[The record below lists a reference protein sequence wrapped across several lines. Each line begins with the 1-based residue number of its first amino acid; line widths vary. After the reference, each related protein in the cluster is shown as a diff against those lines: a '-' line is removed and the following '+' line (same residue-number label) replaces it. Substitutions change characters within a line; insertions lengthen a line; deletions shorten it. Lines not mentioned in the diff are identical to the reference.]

1 METKITKIF
10 KPEKGEAV
18 STKMTDDKRDT
29 TACVGFPSPAANYM
43 KKGLDLNEF
52 FIKHPSATFYLR
64 VTGDSMSRAGIQSE
78 DILIVDRAIK
88 PTDDRVVIVILDGEF
103 MVRRLRLTKNKI
115 RLIPDNDN
123 YQPIEIREETDFQIW
138 GVVTGVIHVL

>member
-1 METKITKIF
+1 MEAKITKF
-10 KPEKGEAV
+10 FRPEKGEAI
-18 STKMTDDKRDT
+18 STKMTDDKRDS

-64 VTGDSMSRAGIQSE
+64 VTGDSMSGAGIQSE
-78 DILIVDRAIK
+78 DILIVDRSLK
-88 PTDDRVVIVILDGEF
+88 PTDDRVVIVILNGEF
-103 MVRRLRLTKNKI
+103 MVRRLRLTQNKI
-115 RLIPDNDN
+115 RLMPDNDN

-138 GVVTGVIHVL
+138 GVVTGVIHTL

>member
-1 METKITKIF
+1 MEAKISEIF
-10 KPEKGEAV
+10 TPEKGEAP
-18 STKMTDDKRDT
+18 STKMTDDKQDST
-29 TACVGFPSPAANYM
+29 TCVGFPSPAANYM

-64 VTGDSMSRAGIQSE
+64 VSGDAMLGAGIHSE
-78 DILIVDRAIK
+78 DILIVDRALK
-88 PTDDRVVIVILDGEF
+88 PTDDRVVIVILNGEF
-103 MVRRLRLTKNKI
+103 IVRRLRLTKNKI

-123 YQPIEIREETDFQIW
+123 FQPIEIKEESDFQIW

>member
-1 METKITKIF
+1 METKIIKIF
-10 KPEKGEAV
+10 KPEKGKPP
-18 STKMTDDKRDT
+18 STKMTDDNRDS

-52 FIKHPSATFYLR
+52 FIKHPSATFYMR
-64 VTGDSMSRAGIQSE
+64 VTGDSMSGAGIQSE
-78 DILIVDRAIK
+78 DMLIVDRSVK
-88 PTDDRVVIVILDGEF
+88 PTDDKVVIAILNGDF

-115 RLIPDNDN
+115 RLMPDNDN
-123 YQPIEIREETDFQIW
+123 FQPIEIKEETDFQIW